1 MKYYYGEKWGILMT
15 MSYSVQILEQHK
27 FPRRIREIADPPKNM
42 TFAGTIPPEEYKWL
56 AVVGSR
62 KYSNYGK
69 EVCQSL
75 ISGLQGY
82 PIIIVSG
89 LALGIDGIAHKSALD
104 AGLFTVGVPGSGLS
118 PSVLYPR
125 SHLGLAEEI
134 IRCDGALLSEF
145 EPNFKA
151 TPWSFPQRNRIMAGL
166 SDAVLIIEA
175 EEKSGTLITSKFAT
189 EYNRDVFTVPGSIFS
204 TSSAGPHM
212 LLRLGATPIR
222 SSRDILDAFNL
233 VQDSNPTA
241 QKDYTDCTTDERII
255 LELLINPMSRDEIA
269 FETKKP
275 IYHINA
281 TLSILEIKGF
291 VSEYMGVISRS

>member
-1 MKYYYGEKWGILMT
+1 MT